1 MRERETV
8 PDCDSEIRVLLTFLG
23 TSEYKTISYFM
34 SDDTESV
41 FETKMAGAA
50 IAHFT
55 GPFDRIVVLATKK
68 SIEKLEEFE
77 KDLTPPQGTVNLME
91 IDEGTSEDLMMQVL
105 DKVISEI
112 AGRGER
118 VKLTIDITNGFRYF
132 PLLYFSAVSFLTT
145 FRNVEVDRILYG
157 NIAGENPGEIIDLSS
172 AFSFIQWSQATH
184 SFLKFG
190 KVESLAQI
198 VKEKLGQAVSSD
210 HPDKTVSDIIKS
222 LESMDHRI
230 SHALP
235 LEIGSCA
242 TDFLEKLEVLN
253 SSKSIVPPFT
263 HIFNQIA
270 QIIGPF
276 AGKKISADKKQIRLS
291 EEELE
296 REIEIARWFFSSG
309 RVGDTLLLLREYFV
323 NMGLFAEGYEDWLE
337 QGTRRHIEGK
347 LGALSRLCA
356 DERMAAHLTEKQ
368 LEMGQTWE
376 KLSQLRNRYAH
387 AGFKVE
393 KTRSRKELMD
403 VRDILEKCE
412 VLEPIPL
419 SLNSIHSRLLI
430 TPVGKSAGTLYSA
443 LKHTEPDYCI
453 AITSKE
459 SVDLARQA
467 CREASFDEEKT
478 RYITLKDPYEGYDEL
493 DEVRAQCLPDL
504 HQAERVLFNLTGGTT
519 LMGVIVHSM
528 IREARRAG
536 ISSRTCVLIDKR
548 SPQEQQDNPFVKSD
562 IRWLEDL
569 DS

>member
-1 MRERETV
+1 
-8 PDCDSEIRVLLTFLG
+8 
-23 TSEYKTISYFM
+23 
-34 SDDTESV
+34 
-41 FETKMAGAA
+41 
-50 IAHFT
+50 
-55 GPFDRIVVLATKK
+55 
-68 SIEKLEEFE
+68 
-77 KDLTPPQGTVNLME
+77 
-91 IDEGTSEDLMMQVL
+91 MMQVL

-347 LGALSRLCA
+347 LGPLSRLCA